1 MVWNKDINW
10 IHKQSSLNVFSRFS
24 PIVCQNLLFHLNYL
38 TTYDK
43 HSPFFFKSHWMQF
56 LTPFAHFPR
65 LTFEKSLNEKLRKA
79 INQFAQL
86 LFCGLNCLLFMS
98 HEKLS
103 LEIFLSLCDRNQ
115 WTNIVNWQTFVKHF
129 CISHFDISK
138 ISKHFIWISNDS
150 FNCRK
155 SCAKPNALIFYFNFS
170 SMWLMFSTFFLPI
183 SLPQSFIVCCRRTC
197 EMLKLFCEI
206 CWKNVE
212 SFICEWKKEK

>member
-1 MVWNKDINW
+1 MDSQTKFLECFLTFLTYRLSKLTFPPELSYNLWQTLSILLQ
-10 IHKQSSLNVFSRFS
+10 ISLNA
-24 PIVCQNLLFHLNYL
+24 I
-38 TTYDK
+38 
-43 HSPFFFKSHWMQF
+43 F

>member
-1 MVWNKDINW
+1 MTNTL
-10 IHKQSSLNVFSRFS
+10 HSSS
-24 PIVCQNLLFHLNYL
+24 NL
-38 TTYDK
+38 TECI
-43 HSPFFFKSHWMQF
+43 FFLHISQD
-56 LTPFAHFPR
+56 R
-65 LTFEKSLNEKLRKA
+65 RQKSLWMKKLRKA

-86 LFCGLNCLLFMS
+86 LFCGLNCLLIMS

-115 WTNIVNWQTFVKHF
+115 WTNIVNWQTFAKHF

-170 SMWLMFSTFFLPI
+170 SMWLMLSTFFFLI
-183 SLPQSFIVCCRRTC
+183 SLSKSSVFIYFNCFQWV
-197 EMLKLFCEI
+197 
-206 CWKNVE
+206 
-212 SFICEWKKEK
+212 